1 MGLPAES
8 PVMEPTTTS
17 TPRTAVAQLA
27 AVPRIP
33 SVSFQSLVQ
42 SAEKPLRGRGGLTA
56 TVSLIVHTV
65 LIATIIIV
73 PVILDDF
80 LPEPDRTVRAFF
92 VSPTGIAPPPPPPP
106 PPAAGA
112 RSVKRAPAVPRPT
125 EAPRFVAPVEV
136 PDEIIPEAGIDLGIE
151 GGVPGGV
158 EGGVAGGVVGGIVG
172 GLPQEVKPEPEYVR
186 VGGNIKAPKLIH
198 DARPEYPMLAQQA
211 RVQGFV
217 ILEARVGVDGAVK
230 SARVIRSI
238 PLLDEAALAAVQQWR
253 YQPLLLNGT
262 PMPFVLT
269 VTVVFKISQ

>member
-1 MGLPAES
+1 MGLRAES
-8 PVMEPTTTS
+8 PVMEPTTS

-33 SVSFQSLVQ
+33 SVSFQSLIE
-42 SAEKPLRGRGGLTA
+42 SAEKRQRGRGGLTTTA
-56 TVSLIVHTV
+56 SLIVHTA
-65 LIATIIIV
+65 LIAAAIIV
-73 PVILDDF
+73 PVMLDDF

-112 RSVKRAPAVPRPT
+112 RSVKRAPAVPRPA

-136 PDEIIPEAGIDLGIE
+136 PDEIVPEAGIDLGIE

-158 EGGVAGGVVGGIVG
+158 EGGVPGGVVGGIVG
-172 GLPQEVKPEPEYVR
+172 GLPQEVKAEPEYVR
-186 VGGNIKAPKLIH
+186 VGGNIKAPKLVR
-198 DARPEYPMLAQQA
+198 DVKPEYPMLAQQA

-217 ILEARVGVDGAVK
+217 ILEARVGVDGSVQ

-253 YQPLLLNGT
+253 YQPLLLNGM